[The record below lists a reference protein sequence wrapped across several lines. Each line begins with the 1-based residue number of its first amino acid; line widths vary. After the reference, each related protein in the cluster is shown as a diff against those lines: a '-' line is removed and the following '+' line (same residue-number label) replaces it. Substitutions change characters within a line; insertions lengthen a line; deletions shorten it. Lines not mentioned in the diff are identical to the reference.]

1 MNYWLSWLIA
11 LNVLILP
18 LLSTQP
24 EQKNTDSSN
33 IFTTFDKQY
42 INDRIMTIDYGSH
55 RARLDQHIYQV
66 REGSIGG
73 YDAVG
78 GSCGCN

>member
-1 MNYWLSWLIA
+1 MKHILTCLI
-11 LNVLILP
+11 VISILILP
-18 LLSTQP
+18 IVSKESTDDIKKQP
-24 EQKNTDSSN
+24 S
-33 IFTTFDKQY
+33 FTTFDKQY

-55 RARLDQHIYQV
+55 RSRLDQHIYQV

-73 YDAVG
+73 YDSVG